1 MFAYY
6 IMSRK
11 KEKSFNSVS
20 KNMTTFLKSKTFLEQ
35 EDHSHYN
42 KRLFKSCRD
51 LLVNINKAGL
61 ITENSQ
67 LGSLEPGSEEY
78 AYICGFIKKED
89 TIKFLNFINTQCDNK
104 IGFIIEYPL
113 VDEPFKIVVT
123 YDEGEPFSILTNNLT
138 KSELDSLFKNNN
150 ISAEVADYICLIDKE
165 MGRLANKKDGLFT
178 DALNG
183 LKQLNSKNRSRR
195 RYWFKLW

>member
-1 MFAYY
+1 M
-6 IMSRK
+6 
-11 KEKSFNSVS
+11 
-20 KNMTTFLKSKTFLEQ
+20 
-35 EDHSHYN
+35 
-42 KRLFKSCRD
+42 
-51 LLVNINKAGL
+51 
-61 ITENSQ
+61 
-67 LGSLEPGSEEY
+67 
-78 AYICGFIKKED
+78 
-89 TIKFLNFINTQCDNK
+89 
-104 IGFIIEYPL
+104 
-113 VDEPFKIVVT
+113 DEPFKIVVT

>member
-1 MFAYY
+1 
-6 IMSRK
+6 MSRK

-89 TIKFLNFINTQCDNK
+89 TTKFLNFINTQCDNK

>member
-1 MFAYY
+1 
-6 IMSRK
+6 MSRK

-42 KRLFKSCRD
+42 KRLFKYCRD

-89 TIKFLNFINTQCDNK
+89 TTKFLNFINTQCDNK
-104 IGFIIEYPL
+104 FAFIIQYPL

-150 ISAEVADYICLIDKE
+150 ISAEVADYICLIDKKI
-165 MGRLANKKDGLFT
+165 GRLANKKDGLFT

-183 LKQLNSKNRSRR
+183 LKQLNPTNRSRR
-195 RYWFKLW
+195 RSWFKLW